1 MNVFQRLRRDAKKIP
16 WGATFNVLVEGLASH
31 TEGAGEIF
39 AELREWGSHLSRN
52 AVLKWTP
59 MLVTRTRCESPDVST
74 GKPRKCEGTAPF
86 RCDIC
91 NRACC
96 LAHARVDYMGDAIC
110 EVCIGQAKARKR
122 AEDKAKEKPDLV
134 AAAFKTLGLDAE
146 STFEEVKKRYKE
158 LVLKH
163 NADRPQTDKKRARN
177 TERLKEVN
185 GAFVTLRDHFEK
197 KKAEAA

>member
-1 MNVFQRLRRDAKKIP
+1 MNVFERLRRDAKKIP
-16 WGATFNVLVEGLASH
+16 WGATLNVLVDGIAAH
-31 TEGAGEIF
+31 TEGASEIF
-39 AELREWGSHLSRN
+39 AELREWSSHLSRN

-59 MLVTRTRCESPDVST
+59 MLATRTRCESPDVST

-91 NRACC
+91 SRACC

-122 AEDKAKEKPDLV
+122 AEDREKDKSDV
-134 AAAFKTLGLDAE
+134 VGKAFKTLGLDDA
-146 STFEEVKKRYKE
+146 STLEEVKKRYKE
-158 LVLKH
+158 LVLKY
-163 NADRPQTDKKRARN
+163 NADRPQSDKKRAKN
-177 TERLKEVN
+177 NERLKEIN
-185 GAFVTLRDHFEK
+185 LAFEALRDHFEK